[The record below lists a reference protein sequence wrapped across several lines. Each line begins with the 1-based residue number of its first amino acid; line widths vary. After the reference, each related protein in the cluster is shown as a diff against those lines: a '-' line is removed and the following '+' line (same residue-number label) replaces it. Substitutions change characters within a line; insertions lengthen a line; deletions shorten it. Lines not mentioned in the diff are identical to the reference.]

1 MRSVAFYIS
10 GHGFG
15 HASRQVE
22 IVNAFGARHPDAGI
36 LIRSAAARW
45 LLERTI
51 QVPFELDAR
60 PCDTGIFQID
70 SLHLDAERSLIDA
83 REFYATLDA
92 RADEEARL
100 LRDRGV
106 RLVIVDAPPLG
117 CEAAAHA
124 GVPSFVVS
132 NFTWDWIYAE
142 YAELLPLAPDLIPT
156 IQRAYRKARGAWR
169 LPIHGGFDAFET
181 ILDCPFVARH
191 ADPSRSRQD
200 VLRALHLPSHR
211 RIALMSFGGYGTKG
225 LALDALDCLDDWTV
239 VLTGRPEDRRHEGR
253 LRIIADSDI
262 YDAGLRYCD
271 LVHAADVV
279 VTKPGYGIVSEC
291 IANDTAIVYTPRGR
305 FAEYPVMVR
314 EMPKYL
320 RCAPLDNESLL
331 AGRWR
336 EALDRAVHAPP
347 PPARPRTDGAD
358 VIAEMMGAAVS

>member
-1 MRSVAFYIS
+1 
-10 GHGFG
+10 
-15 HASRQVE
+15 
-22 IVNAFGARHPDAGI
+22 
-36 LIRSAAARW
+36 
-45 LLERTI
+45 
-51 QVPFELDAR
+51 
-60 PCDTGIFQID
+60 
-70 SLHLDAERSLIDA
+70 
-83 REFYATLDA
+83 
-92 RADEEARL
+92 
-100 LRDRGV
+100 
-106 RLVIVDAPPLG
+106 
-117 CEAAAHA
+117 
-124 GVPSFVVS
+124 
-132 NFTWDWIYAE
+132 
-142 YAELLPLAPDLIPT
+142 
-156 IQRAYRKARGAWR
+156 WR

-239 VLTGRPEDRRHEGR
+239 VLTGRPEDRRHAGR

-347 PPARPRTDGAD
+347 PPARPRTHGAD
-358 VIAEMMGAAVS
+358 VIAEMMGAAVSRQLSAHSFQLTAFSSQLSALGFQLTAFSSRLSALGFRLTASSSQPKAESREPTAES